1 MNWGEFL
8 KLFNDCELVNN
19 KIVIK
24 SRLHEV
30 IEYIVQNYSY
40 DMLQEIIG
48 IDVGDNLTELIY
60 HLYSTKD
67 EENIFISITVGES
80 VESVT
85 DIFKSAIADENE
97 IYDLFGVNFIGHEN
111 LKRLYM
117 PEGWLGYPLRK
128 DYVENDE
135 RLRWNHDNA

>member
-1 MNWGEFL
+1 MNWSEFL
-8 KLFNDCELVNN
+8 KLFRDCELVDN

-24 SRLHEV
+24 SRLREV
-30 IEYIVQNYSY
+30 VEYIVQNYSY
-40 DMLQEIIG
+40 DILQEIIG
-48 IDVGDNLTELIY
+48 VDVSNNLTELIY
-60 HLYSTKD
+60 HLYSTRD
-67 EENIFISITVGES
+67 EENLFISITVGEC
-80 VESVT
+80 VESIV

-135 RLRWNHDNA
+135 RLRWNHDNT